1 MPDCREGPRQPRRE
15 GQRKPWS
22 GRFAGKT
29 HPLVDAYTSS
39 LDVDAALYAQ
49 DIRASIAHA
58 RMLAKQRIIPRGDA
72 QAIVRGLREIQR
84 EIERGEFAFD
94 ASLEDVHTNIEA
106 RLSEKIGEATGRLHT
121 ARSRNDQ
128 VATDLRLFAKEAIA
142 HLLLALQGLQS
153 ALVDAAEQNRDVV
166 MPGYTHLQRAQPVLL
181 AHHLLA
187 YFEMLDRDF
196 ERFTDCYART
206 DVLPLGSGA
215 LAGVPYPID
224 RSAVAKELEF
234 AAISRNSIDAVSD
247 RDFVAEF
254 LACAAIC
261 TMHLS
266 RLAEEIVLWSSAEFA
281 FIEIDDAFATGSS
294 IMPQKK
300 NPDVAELARGR
311 TGRIYGNLLG
321 FLTTLKGLPLAYNRD
336 LQEDKAPFL
345 ETHESLLLTLVV
357 LAEMLPAIRFNAER
371 TRAAAAAGYT
381 LATDLADYLVRKGT
395 PFREAHQAVGKL
407 VRYASDKGKELSEL
421 TLKEYQRFSPL
432 FAGDVLKLDVE
443 ASLRARDVPGG
454 TAPNRVAEALAEAR
468 ARLDRRAEGE
478 SGG

>member
-1 MPDCREGPRQPRRE
+1 MPDSEGRPSRRRE
-15 GQRKPWS
+15 RVKPWS
-22 GRFAGKT
+22 GRFAAKT
-29 HPLVDAYTSS
+29 HPLVDAYTGS

-58 RMLAKQRIIPRGDA
+58 RMLARQRIIPRADA
-72 QAIVRGLREIQR
+72 NAIVRGLREIER
-84 EIERGEFAFD
+84 EIERGEFVFNA
-94 ASLEDVHTNIEA
+94 ALEDIHTNIEA
-106 RLSEKIGEATGRLHT
+106 RLEEKIGAAAGRLHT

-142 HLLLALQGLQS
+142 HLLGALQGLQT
-153 ALVDAAEQNRDVV
+153 ALLDAAERNKDVV
-166 MPGYTHLQRAQPVLL
+166 IPGYTHLQRAQPVLL

-187 YFEMLDRDF
+187 YFEMLERDF
-196 ERFTDCYART
+196 ERFSGCYVRT

-215 LAGVPYPID
+215 LAGVPYPVD
-224 RSAVAKELEF
+224 RAAVARELDF

-261 TMHLS
+261 AMHLS

-311 TGRIYGNLLG
+311 TGRIYGRLVG
-321 FLTTLKGLPLAYNRD
+321 FLTTLKGLPLSYNRD

-345 ETHESLLLTLVV
+345 DTHESLLLTLVV
-357 LAEMLPAIRFNAER
+357 FAEMLPAIRFNAER
-371 TRAAAAAGYT
+371 TRAAAATGYT
-381 LATDLADYLVRKGT
+381 LATDLADYLARKGT

-407 VRYASDKGKELSEL
+407 VRYASGGGKELSEL
-421 TLKEYQRFSPL
+421 TLREYRRFSPL
-432 FAGDVLKLDVE
+432 FDEDVLGLDVE
-443 ASLRARDVPGG
+443 TSLRARDVPGG

-468 ARLDRRAEGE
+468 QRLARREIGE
-478 SGG
+478 NDG